1 MKRETQIDRLRTAEM
16 VWDFIVVGGGATG
29 LGCAVDAASRGYKVA
44 VLEQDDFAKCT
55 SSRSTKLV
63 HGGVRYLQKGDV
75 MLVLEALRERG
86 RMKANA
92 PHLVKDQAF
101 VISNYRYWDNFLYFC
116 GLTFYDILSFGFGY
130 GRSKFITAKS
140 VMKRLPTGVKKGLKG
155 GIVYHDG
162 QFDDS
167 RMAVNLAQTC
177 IDHGGVAVNHVKV
190 MTLEHDSKGNV
201 CGVQAM
207 DVESGEVFH
216 LKAKAVIN
224 AAGIFVDQ
232 VMQMD
237 QPGRPSMVRPS
248 QGVHLVLDM
257 KFLQSN
263 DALMVPK
270 TSDGRVLFSVPWH
283 DRVVV
288 GTTDVLRETPESEPK
303 ALDEEIDFIL
313 GTAGLYMDPAPT
325 RKDILCAFAGQRPLA
340 APKKEGKSTKEISRS
355 HKIIVSNNNLITI
368 TGGKWTSYRL
378 MAEDTID
385 KAIHMGLVEPKKCVT
400 KTLHIHG
407 YRPNPNLADHCY
419 VYGADEPA
427 LHQMEQESPTF
438 TEKISPKY
446 DYTIG
451 EVVWAVREEMAR
463 TVDDVLARRVRMLF
477 IDAREALAVAPK
489 VAHVMAAELG
499 KDETWEA
506 EQVDA
511 FTKIANNYIV
521 E

>member
-1 MKRETQIDRLRTAEM
+1 
-16 VWDFIVVGGGATG
+16 
-29 LGCAVDAASRGYKVA
+29 
-44 VLEQDDFAKCT
+44 
-55 SSRSTKLV
+55 
-63 HGGVRYLQKGDV
+63 
-75 MLVLEALRERG
+75 
-86 RMKANA
+86 
-92 PHLVKDQAF
+92 
-101 VISNYRYWDNFLYFC
+101 
-116 GLTFYDILSFGFGY
+116 
-130 GRSKFITAKS
+130 
-140 VMKRLPTGVKKGLKG
+140 
-155 GIVYHDG
+155 
-162 QFDDS
+162 
-167 RMAVNLAQTC
+167 
-177 IDHGGVAVNHVKV
+177 
-190 MTLEHDSKGNV
+190 
-201 CGVQAM
+201 M

-270 TSDGRVLFSVPWH
+270 TSDGRVLFAVPWH

-407 YRPNPNLADHCY
+407 YRPKPNLADHCY

-511 FTKIANNYIV
+511 FTKIAKNYIV

>member
-1 MKRETQIDRLRTAEM
+1 
-16 VWDFIVVGGGATG
+16 
-29 LGCAVDAASRGYKVA
+29 
-44 VLEQDDFAKCT
+44 
-55 SSRSTKLV
+55 
-63 HGGVRYLQKGDV
+63 
-75 MLVLEALRERG
+75 
-86 RMKANA
+86 
-92 PHLVKDQAF
+92 
-101 VISNYRYWDNFLYFC
+101 
-116 GLTFYDILSFGFGY
+116 
-130 GRSKFITAKS
+130 
-140 VMKRLPTGVKKGLKG
+140 
-155 GIVYHDG
+155 
-162 QFDDS
+162 
-167 RMAVNLAQTC
+167 MAVNLAQTC

-190 MTLEHDSKGNV
+190 MTLEHDAKGNV

-270 TSDGRVLFSVPWH
+270 TSDGRVLFAVPWH

-407 YRPNPNLADHCY
+407 YRPKPNLADHCY

-427 LHQMEQESPTF
+427 LHQMEQESPAF

-511 FTKIANNYIV
+511 FTKIAKNYIV